1 MRILVN
7 VLAVGLASAVGVS
20 AQELVVSTHGSVTP
34 EIVARI
40 GERLLVGSWS
50 QLSVIDLPSGLVAL
64 RQPQGSLIQ
73 SIVPS
78 PDGTLVAIGTCDHQI
93 HLRKADTLQLV
104 RTLKTAHECT
114 EAMAFTGDGKTLVIG
129 VYGIRPHN
137 GIRTYNLAAGT
148 LTDTVSISSGPR
160 KLALSPDGRRIAAAD
175 DKDTVTVFAWP
186 SMAVE
191 RTFGG
196 LEGAGTATAAVF
208 FSPDGRY
215 LGFQGTNGLH
225 VFSASDGT
233 KITLPGARLS
243 TVSDIPPGG
252 QTRTYTEESV
262 SGSAARFLED
272 GRLAYVDGSNLLK
285 RRLPSGPTESIE
297 LPEAPVDWHGHM
309 GMTRQN
315 EWLAIDARGES
326 LVGTLES
333 ALRTFDTRSKQG
345 GPIGSYP
352 LEQPRA
358 LTWGA
363 HGVLALN
370 HIGGTQ
376 LWDTQSGGRKRDPRA
391 ENANAFAWAANGAHY
406 VAAHEEVALVDAAA
420 SRVLASRPGSLFP
433 WPCLAV
439 QRDGS
444 RIAVST
450 ASGLDLLDASFRH
463 QATLDGAW
471 GDAQVNQLA
480 ISSDGKW
487 IAAGL
492 SAAKPSFRVWSTAS
506 RQQTTLAEERLT
518 YGSQPP
524 AFSPDSTLL
533 ATFVKGESLV
543 IWAVGTWEEARRWKL
558 AGSGRSLAFA
568 PVGATLAVADDAGVA
583 LWNPL
588 TGQRLRTFAS
598 PDSGVYE
605 AVAWSP
611 DAKYIASSGDDG
623 VVRFWEAANSRLVA
637 TLYLFADMEDWILVA
652 PNGSFDGT
660 DRAVSRAIGWRQ
672 GQRIT
677 RDEGLSRE
685 RRKKGLW
692 NELFERP

>member
-1 MRILVN
+1 M
-7 VLAVGLASAVGVS
+7 GVS

-78 PDGTLVAIGTCDHQI
+78 PDGTLVAVGTCDHRI
-93 HLRKADTLQLV
+93 HLRKAYTLQLV
-104 RTLKTAHECT
+104 RTLNTAHECT

-148 LTDTVSISSGPR
+148 LTDTVSISPGPR
-160 KLALSPDGRRIAAAD
+160 KLALSPDGHRLAAAD

-186 SMAVE
+186 SMKVE
-191 RTFGG
+191 RAFAG
-196 LEGAGTATAAVF
+196 LKGAGTATAGVF

-215 LGFQGTNGLH
+215 IGFQGTNGLH
-225 VFSASDGT
+225 VFSAIDGAT
-233 KITLPGARLS
+233 IPLPGAQLS
-243 TVSDIPPGG
+243 TVTDMPPGG
-252 QTRTYTEESV
+252 PTRTYTEESV
-262 SGSAARFLED
+262 SASAARFLED
-272 GRLAYVDGSNLLK
+272 SRLAYVDGSSLLM
-285 RRLPSGPTESIE
+285 RRLPSGPTESID
-297 LPEAPVDWHGHM
+297 LPEAPVDWDGHM
-309 GMTRQN
+309 GTTRQN
-315 EWLAIDARGES
+315 EWLAIDARGQS
-326 LVGTLES
+326 LIGTLES

-358 LTWGA
+358 LMWGA

-376 LWDTQSGGRKRDPRA
+376 LWDARSGGRKRDPGA

-406 VAAHEEVALVDAAA
+406 VAAHEEVALVDATAN
-420 SRVLASRPGSLFP
+420 RVLASRPGSLFP
-433 WPCLAV
+433 WPCVAV

-480 ISSDGKW
+480 ISNDGKW

-492 SAAKPSFRVWSTAS
+492 SAAKPSFRVWSTGTK
-506 RQQTTLAEERLT
+506 QQTTLAEERVT
-518 YGSQPP
+518 YGAQPP

-533 ATFVKGESLV
+533 ATFVQGESLV
-543 IWAVGTWEEARRWKL
+543 IWTVGTWQEVRRWKL
-558 AGSGRSLAFA
+558 AGNGRSLAFA

-588 TGQRLRTFAS
+588 TGQRLRTFAA
-598 PDSGVYE
+598 PDSGLSE

-623 VVRFWEAANSRLVA
+623 VVRFWEAATARLVA

-652 PNGSFDGT
+652 PDGLFDGT

-672 GQRIT
+672 GHRVT
-677 RDEGLSRE
+677 RDERLSRE

-692 NELFERP
+692 SELFGRP